1 MAISASTPAPTSAPP
16 YYRDSS
22 NPAGSRH
29 CLAPLLPRHRPQ
41 LPVVIQSSTVSNQIM
56 SCGQRQPAI
65 SPQTS
70 WTMGHARIIT
80 FSHTRQAPSFFPTNL
95 NSTMTICPPTIH
107 DPRQQ
112 LPTLHNATHFGYSG
126 HSWPSM
132 DGFSSSTPA
141 QQGRLQIH
149 STLASPGQLS
159 SLTQSSPTSR
169 APLPTA
175 LSHAPSADRGRR
187 PTAGLPFP
195 PAGWLLH
202 PAISSNPSSPS
213 NRVWARA
220 SWAITTSRPRHHS
233 PVPEVGPSFDHY
245 WSKRHVTERT

>member
-1 MAISASTPAPTSAPP
+1 
-16 YYRDSS
+16 
-22 NPAGSRH
+22 
-29 CLAPLLPRHRPQ
+29 
-41 LPVVIQSSTVSNQIM
+41 M

-70 WTMGHARIIT
+70 WTMGHARIHI
-80 FSHTRQAPSFFPTNL
+80 SHTRQAPSCFPTNL
-95 NSTMTICPPTIH
+95 KSTMTICPPTIH

-112 LPTLHNATHFGYSG
+112 LPTLHNATPFGCSG
-126 HSWPSM
+126 QSWPSM

-195 PAGWLLH
+195 PAGWLHH
-202 PAISSNPSSPS
+202 PAISSTSPTSRAPLPTALSHAPFCGQRKAPNSWPAFSSCGLASSSCNQQQPELPFQQGLGS
-213 NRVWARA
+213 GILGHHHQPAAAPLARA
-220 SWAITTSRPRHHS
+220 GGWAQL
-233 PVPEVGPSFDHY
+233 
-245 WSKRHVTERT
+245 

>member
-1 MAISASTPAPTSAPP
+1 
-16 YYRDSS
+16 
-22 NPAGSRH
+22 
-29 CLAPLLPRHRPQ
+29 
-41 LPVVIQSSTVSNQIM
+41 
-56 SCGQRQPAI
+56 
-65 SPQTS
+65 
-70 WTMGHARIIT
+70 MGHACIHIFT
-80 FSHTRQAPSFFPTNL
+80 HTTNTL
-95 NSTMTICPPTIH
+95 MLPHESQSTMTICPPTTH

-112 LPTLHNATHFGYSG
+112 IPTLHNATHFGYSG

-175 LSHAPSADRGRR
+175 LSHAPSADRGSR

-195 PAGWLLH
+195 PAGWLHH

-213 NRVWARA
+213 NRVCARA
-220 SWAITTSRPRHHS
+220 SWAITTSRPRYHS

>member
-1 MAISASTPAPTSAPP
+1 MIVSPLSCSACHLCQTPC
-16 YYRDSS
+16 S
-22 NPAGSRH
+22 NP
-29 CLAPLLPRHRPQ
+29 
-41 LPVVIQSSTVSNQIM
+41 
-56 SCGQRQPAI
+56 
-65 SPQTS
+65 
-70 WTMGHARIIT
+70 
-80 FSHTRQAPSFFPTNL
+80 
-95 NSTMTICPPTIH
+95 CPNEHP
-107 DPRQQ
+107 
-112 LPTLHNATHFGYSG
+112 
-126 HSWPSM
+126 
-132 DGFSSSTPA
+132 GFSSSTPA

-175 LSHAPSADRGRR
+175 LSHAPSADRGSR

-195 PAGWLLH
+195 PAGWLHH

-213 NRVWARA
+213 NRVCARA

-245 WSKRHVTERT
+245 WSKRHVTEHTRSQLSVAPSLTPPPCNQCESGQRIFQAGVNVTRTRQEHGRGRFDVSMAWASTHTCLDNCLHSAERHASTPMLLS